1 MEISRL
7 AKIAETRTITDASF
21 ERLSDST
28 TFFVKFW
35 GVRGSIATP
44 GPRTVRYGGNTSCL
58 EIRCG
63 ARLLIFDAGTGL
75 RDLGVA
81 LGEAGPV
88 DADLYLTHT
97 HFDHIC
103 GLPFFA
109 PLYVPGNK
117 IRLAAGHLLPD
128 VHLRNVLME
137 MMMAPLFPIPP
148 AAFKADVG
156 YRDFKMGETLS
167 PGDGIAI
174 RTAPLNHPN
183 NATGYRI
190 EFAGRS
196 ICYVTD
202 TEHEDGKRD
211 ARIVELIRGA
221 DLVIYDSTYT
231 DDEYPAFRGYGHST
245 WQEGVRLV
253 EAAGAKTLAIFH
265 HDPSHDDDRMD
276 DIAAAAERMRPGTV
290 VAREG
295 MVLAP

>member
-1 MEISRL
+1 
-7 AKIAETRTITDASF
+7 
-21 ERLSDST
+21 LSDSAD
-28 TFFVKFW
+28 FHVKFW
-35 GVRGSIATP
+35 GVRGSIASP
-44 GPRTVRYGGNTSCL
+44 GPRTIRYGGNTSCL

-75 RDLGVA
+75 RELGGALVA
-81 LGEAGPV
+81 DGAV

-109 PLYVPGNK
+109 PLYVPDNR

-128 VHLRNVLME
+128 NHLENVLVE

-148 AAFKADVG
+148 AAFKADVTF
-156 YRDFKMGETLS
+156 RDFTAGDVQDA
-167 PGDGIAI
+167 GDGIVI

-190 EFAGRS
+190 EYGGSA

-202 TEHEDGKRD
+202 TEHEGGKQDGN
-211 ARIVELIRGA
+211 IV
-221 DLVIYDSTYT
+221 DLVRDTDLFIYDATYT
-231 DDEYPAFRGYGHST
+231 DEEFAAFRGYGHST
-245 WQEGVRLV
+245 WQEGVRLAD
-253 EAAGAKTLAIFH
+253 AAGAKTLVIFH
-265 HDPSHDDDRMD
+265 HEPGRDDDGMD
-276 DIAAAAERMRPGTV
+276 AIAAAAEQVRPGTV

-295 MVLAP
+295 MVLTP